1 MSLASAVSL
10 LRRRRGF
17 AVTPALAAWVGGPV
31 AAILLVFIAPSVLSE
46 YWLFVATSA
55 VIFALAVFSGGIVIG
70 LAGMM
75 TLCQLS
81 FAAIGAWTFADLNTH
96 GTLPFILQ
104 VLVSGLVAV
113 PFGLVIGLPALRL
126 RGINLAVVTLAFAIA
141 IDAYLTN
148 HVFPGS
154 AGTTSV
160 LVPAAF
166 SSASSYFDFSWV
178 TVVILFVAVCGLR
191 RSRIGSAWLA
201 VRQSE
206 RATAAVG
213 GSVPYT
219 KLTAFAVSAFIAGI
233 AGALTAGQLGILAE
247 SNFDVTGSI
256 TLFAVAVM
264 VGAQNPEGAVLGGVL
279 YAFLPVVLPMIG
291 IADDWGNLL
300 FAFGAIQALMKGGGG
315 ASSDLRRVF
324 RSLIEKRLKSGVREL
339 RLGDAEAT
347 PRVGGAARAAPV
359 RAAPVRLAAA
369 TPAFEIRNLTVRY
382 GQVTAVSDVSLTVA
396 PGEVA
401 GLIGPNGA
409 GKSTLVD
416 AASGFIRTYQGSV
429 LLDGTAVD
437 RLAPHRRARAGLR
450 RTFQQDRTIHDL
462 SVGAYLDLAA
472 GRRVGR
478 ARRRE
483 LLEFF
488 VCPPPEMRV
497 GGVDL
502 MSRRLV
508 EIAGAVAASPK
519 VLLLDEPAAGLSP
532 QESVALGERLV
543 EIPERFGSAVLLIE
557 HDIELVQA
565 ACRWITVLDFGS
577 VIASAEPAEALRDQA
592 VAAAYLGQVASTA

>member
-1 MSLASAVSL
+1 M
-10 LRRRRGF
+10 LRRRRGV
-17 AVTPALAAWVGGPV
+17 ALTPAAAAWVTGPV
-31 AAILLVFIAPSVLSE
+31 AAILLIFIAPAVLSE

-55 VIFALAVFSGGIVIG
+55 VIFALAVFSGGIVTG

-113 PFGLVIGLPALRL
+113 PFGLLIGLPALRL

-160 LVPAAF
+160 LVPSAF
-166 SSASSYFDFSWV
+166 SSATSFFDFSWI
-178 TVVILFVAVCGLR
+178 TVVLLFLAVCGLR
-191 RSRIGSAWLA
+191 RTRIGSAWLA

-206 RATAAVG
+206 RATAAIG

-315 ASSDLRRVF
+315 GSSDLRRVF
-324 RSLIEKRLKSGVREL
+324 RSLIEKRFGSHEREL
-339 RLGDAEAT
+339 RLGDAQTA
-347 PRVGGAARAAPV
+347 PRVGRAARAAPG
-359 RAAPVRLAAA
+359 RAAEGT

-382 GQVTAVSDVSLTVA
+382 GQVTALSDVSLTVA

-429 LLDGTAVD
+429 LLNGTAVD
-437 RLAPHRRARAGLR
+437 RLPPHGRARAGLR
-450 RTFQQDRTIHDL
+450 RSFQQDRTIHDL

-472 GRRVGR
+472 GRRVARGR
-478 ARRRE
+478 RSE

-488 VCPPPEMRV
+488 VCPPAETRI
-497 GGVDL
+497 GSVDL

-543 EIPERFGSAVLLIE
+543 EIPDRFGSAVLLIE

-565 ACRWITVLDFGS
+565 VCRWITVLDFGS

-592 VAAAYLGQVASTA
+592 VAAAYLGQVATA

>member
-1 MSLASAVSL
+1 VLVVLLLPSL
-10 LRRRRGF
+10 L
-17 AVTPALAAWVGGPV
+17 
-31 AAILLVFIAPSVLSE
+31 SQ

-55 VIFALAVFSGGIVIG
+55 AIFALAVYSAGIVTG

-96 GTLPFILQ
+96 GTLPFLVQ

-148 HVFPGS
+148 HIFPGS
-154 AGTTSV
+154 AGLTSV
-160 LVPAAF
+160 LVPSFF
-166 SSASSYFDFSWV
+166 SSTTAYFDFSWI
-178 TVVILFVAVCGLR
+178 TVVVLFIVVSLLR
-191 RSRIGSAWLA
+191 HGRVGSSWLA

-206 RATAAVG
+206 RATAAIG
-213 GSVPYT
+213 SSVPWA

-264 VGAQNPEGAVLGGVL
+264 VGSQNPEGAVLGGVL

-291 IADDWGNLL
+291 ISDDWGNLL

-315 ASSDLRRVF
+315 ASNDLRRLFRGVF
-324 RSLIEKRLKSGVREL
+324 GKVFGAAAVHDA
-339 RLGDAEAT
+339 RLGDAVSSANAT
-347 PRVGGAARAAPV
+347 KGVRKPATQLTGAN
-359 RAAPVRLAAA
+359 
-369 TPAFEIRNLTVRY
+369 PAFEIRDLAVRY
-382 GQVTAVSDVSLTVA
+382 GEVTALSDVSLSVA
-396 PGEVA
+396 PGQVA

-416 AASGFIRTYQGSV
+416 AASGFIRSYQGSV
-429 LLDGTAVD
+429 LVDGRPID
-437 RLAPHRRARAGLR
+437 RLGAHRRARAGLR
-450 RTFQQDRTIHDL
+450 RSFQQDRTIHDL

-472 GRRVGR
+472 GHRVSR
-478 ARRRE
+478 DKRRE

-488 VCPPPEMRV
+488 VCPPPEVRL
-497 GGVDL
+497 GNVDL

-508 EIAGAVAASPK
+508 EIAGAVASAPR
-519 VLLLDEPAAGLSP
+519 VVLLDEPAAGLSP
-532 QESVALGERLV
+532 QESAALGERLT
-543 EIPERFGSAVLLIE
+543 EIPDRFGSAVLLIE

-565 ACRWITVLDFGS
+565 ACQWVTVLDFGS
-577 VIASAEPAEALRDQA
+577 VIASAEPAAALIDPA
-592 VAAAYLGQVASTA
+592 VASAYLGQVASAA

>member
-1 MSLASAVSL
+1 VLVVLLLPSL
-10 LRRRRGF
+10 L
-17 AVTPALAAWVGGPV
+17 
-31 AAILLVFIAPSVLSE
+31 SQ

-55 VIFALAVFSGGIVIG
+55 AIFALAVYSAGIVTG

-96 GTLPFILQ
+96 GTLPFLVQ

-113 PFGLVIGLPALRL
+113 PFGLFIGLPALRL

-148 HVFPGS
+148 HIFPGS
-154 AGTTSV
+154 AGLTSV
-160 LVPAAF
+160 LVPSFF
-166 SSASSYFDFSWV
+166 SSTTAYFDFSWI
-178 TVVILFVAVCGLR
+178 TVVVLFIVVSLLR
-191 RSRIGSAWLA
+191 HGRVGSSWLA

-206 RATAAVG
+206 RATAAIG
-213 GSVPYT
+213 SSVPWA

-264 VGAQNPEGAVLGGVL
+264 VGSQNPEGAVLGGVL

-291 IADDWGNLL
+291 ISDDWGNLL

-315 ASSDLRRVF
+315 ASNDLRRLFRGVF
-324 RSLIEKRLKSGVREL
+324 GKVFGAAAAQDA
-339 RLGDAEAT
+339 RLGDAVSSASAT
-347 PRVGGAARAAPV
+347 KGVRERATQRAGAK
-359 RAAPVRLAAA
+359 
-369 TPAFEIRNLTVRY
+369 PAFEIRDLSVRY
-382 GQVTAVSDVSLTVA
+382 GEVTALSDVSLSVA
-396 PGEVA
+396 PGQVA

-416 AASGFIRTYQGSV
+416 AASGFIRSYQGSV
-429 LLDGTAVD
+429 LVDGQPID
-437 RLAPHRRARAGLR
+437 RLGAHRRARAGLR
-450 RTFQQDRTIHDL
+450 RSFQQDRTIHDL

-472 GRRVGR
+472 GHRVSR
-478 ARRRE
+478 DKRRE

-488 VCPPPEMRV
+488 VCPPPEVRL
-497 GGVDL
+497 GSVDL

-508 EIAGAVAASPK
+508 EIAGAVASAPK
-519 VLLLDEPAAGLSP
+519 VVLLDEPAAGLSP
-532 QESVALGERLV
+532 QESAALGERLT
-543 EIPERFGSAVLLIE
+543 EIPERFGSSVLLIE
-557 HDIELVQA
+557 HDIELVQT
-565 ACRWITVLDFGS
+565 ACQWVTVLDFGS
-577 VIASAEPAEALRDQA
+577 VIASAEPAEALGDPA
-592 VAAAYLGQVASTA
+592 VASAYLGQVASAA

>member
-1 MSLASAVSL
+1 MSLVSPAVL
-10 LRRRRGF
+10 FRGRSRP
-17 AVTPALAAWVGGPV
+17 AATPGLAAWVAGP
-31 AAILLVFIAPSVLSE
+31 AAAVLVVLLLPSLLSQ

-55 VIFALAVFSGGIVIG
+55 AIFALAVYSAGIVTG

-96 GTLPFILQ
+96 GTLPFLVQ

-148 HVFPGS
+148 HIFPGS
-154 AGTTSV
+154 AGLTSV
-160 LVPAAF
+160 LVPSFF
-166 SSASSYFDFSWV
+166 SSTTAYFDFSWI
-178 TVVILFVAVCGLR
+178 TVVVLFIVVSLLR
-191 RSRIGSAWLA
+191 HGRVGSSWLA

-206 RATAAVG
+206 RATAAIG
-213 GSVPYT
+213 SSVPWA

-264 VGAQNPEGAVLGGVL
+264 VGSQNPEGAVLGGVL

-291 IADDWGNLL
+291 ISDDWGNLL

-315 ASSDLRRVF
+315 ASNDLRRLFRGVF
-324 RSLIEKRLKSGVREL
+324 GKVFGAAAAQDA
-339 RLGDAEAT
+339 RLGDAVSSASAT
-347 PRVGGAARAAPV
+347 KGVRERATQRAGAK
-359 RAAPVRLAAA
+359 
-369 TPAFEIRNLTVRY
+369 PAFEIRDLSVRY
-382 GQVTAVSDVSLTVA
+382 GEVTALSDVSLSVA
-396 PGEVA
+396 PGQVA

-416 AASGFIRTYQGSV
+416 AASGFIRSYQGSV
-429 LLDGTAVD
+429 LVDGQPID
-437 RLAPHRRARAGLR
+437 RLGAHRRARAGLR
-450 RTFQQDRTIHDL
+450 RSFQQDRTIHDL

-472 GRRVGR
+472 GHRVSR
-478 ARRRE
+478 DKRRE

-488 VCPPPEMRV
+488 VCPPPEVRL
-497 GGVDL
+497 GSVDL

-508 EIAGAVAASPK
+508 EIAGAVASAPK
-519 VLLLDEPAAGLSP
+519 VVLLDEPAAGLSP
-532 QESVALGERLV
+532 QESAALGERLT
-543 EIPERFGSAVLLIE
+543 EIPERFGSSVLLIE
-557 HDIELVQA
+557 HDIELVQT
-565 ACRWITVLDFGS
+565 ACQWVTVMDFGS
-577 VIASAEPAEALRDQA
+577 VIASAEPAEALGDPA
-592 VAAAYLGQVASTA
+592 VASAYLGQVASAA

>member
-1 MSLASAVSL
+1 MSLVSPAVL
-10 LRRRRGF
+10 FRGRSRP
-17 AVTPALAAWVGGPV
+17 AATPGLAAWVAGP
-31 AAILLVFIAPSVLSE
+31 AAAVLVVLLLPSLLSE

-55 VIFALAVFSGGIVIG
+55 AIFALAVYSAGIVTG

-96 GTLPFILQ
+96 GTLPFLVQ

-148 HVFPGS
+148 HIFPGS
-154 AGTTSV
+154 AGLTSV
-160 LVPAAF
+160 LVPSFF
-166 SSASSYFDFSWV
+166 SSTTAYFDFSWI
-178 TVVILFVAVCGLR
+178 TVVVLFIVVSLLR
-191 RSRIGSAWLA
+191 HGRVGSSWLA

-206 RATAAVG
+206 RATAAIG
-213 GSVPYT
+213 SSVPWA

-264 VGAQNPEGAVLGGVL
+264 VGSQNPEGAVLGGVL

-291 IADDWGNLL
+291 ISDDWGNLL

-315 ASSDLRRVF
+315 ASNDLRRLFRGVF
-324 RSLIEKRLKSGVREL
+324 GKVFGAAAAQDA
-339 RLGDAEAT
+339 RLGDAVSSASAT
-347 PRVGGAARAAPV
+347 KGVRERATQRAGAK
-359 RAAPVRLAAA
+359 
-369 TPAFEIRNLTVRY
+369 PAFEIRDLSVRY
-382 GQVTAVSDVSLTVA
+382 GEVTALSDVSLSVA
-396 PGEVA
+396 PGQVA

-416 AASGFIRTYQGSV
+416 AASGFIRSYQGSV
-429 LLDGTAVD
+429 LVDGQPID
-437 RLAPHRRARAGLR
+437 RLGAHRRARAGLR
-450 RTFQQDRTIHDL
+450 RSFQQDRTIHDL

-472 GRRVGR
+472 GHRVSR
-478 ARRRE
+478 DKRRE

-488 VCPPPEMRV
+488 VCPPPEVRL
-497 GGVDL
+497 GSVDL

-508 EIAGAVAASPK
+508 EIAGAVASAPK
-519 VLLLDEPAAGLSP
+519 VVLLDEPAAGLSP
-532 QESVALGERLV
+532 QESAALGERLT
-543 EIPERFGSAVLLIE
+543 EIPERFGSSVLLIE
-557 HDIELVQA
+557 HDIELVQT
-565 ACRWITVLDFGS
+565 ACQWVTVLDFGS
-577 VIASAEPAEALRDQA
+577 VIASAEPAEALGDPA
-592 VAAAYLGQVASTA
+592 VASAYLGQVASAA

>member
-1 MSLASAVSL
+1 MSRVSL
-10 LRRRRGF
+10 PSSPRRPKG
-17 AVTPALAAWVGGPV
+17 VTPGLAAWTGGPV
-31 AAILLVFIAPSVLSE
+31 AAILAFLIVPAVLSQ
-46 YWLFVATSA
+46 YWIFVATSA
-55 VIFALAVFSGGIVIG
+55 AVFALAVFSGGIVTG

-96 GTLPFILQ
+96 GTLPFMLQ
-104 VLVSGLVAV
+104 VLASGLVAL
-113 PFGLVIGLPALRL
+113 PFGLLIGLPALRL

-141 IDAYLTN
+141 VDAYLTN

-154 AGTTSV
+154 AGLSSV
-160 LVPAAF
+160 SVPSAF
-166 SSASSYFDFSWV
+166 SSAGHYFDFAWV
-178 TVVILFVAVCGLR
+178 VVVILFVAVCGLR
-191 RSRIGSAWLA
+191 RTRIGSAWLA

-206 RATAAVG
+206 RATAAIG
-213 GSVPYT
+213 SSVPYT

-233 AGALTAGQLGILAE
+233 AGALTAGQLSILAE

-324 RSLIEKRLKSGVREL
+324 RTLIEKRFGPGAEEH
-339 RLGDAEAT
+339 RLGDAQAATKAPGVRRAT
-347 PRVGGAARAAPV
+347 PA
-359 RAAPVRLAAA
+359 RLAAA

-382 GQVTAVSDVSLTVA
+382 GQVTALTDVSLTVG
-396 PGEVA
+396 PGEVV

-409 GKSTLVD
+409 GKSTLID
-416 AASGFIRTYQGSV
+416 AASGFIRGYEGSV
-429 LLDGTAVD
+429 LLDGAAVD
-437 RLAPHRRARAGLR
+437 RLAPQRRARAGLR
-450 RTFQQDRTIHDL
+450 RSFQQDRTIHDL

-472 GRRVGR
+472 GHRVSTVK
-478 ARRRE
+478 RRE

-488 VCPPPEMRV
+488 VCPPSEIRV
-497 GGVDL
+497 GSVDL

-508 EIAGAVAASPK
+508 EIAGAVAAAPK

-565 ACRWITVLDFGS
+565 ACCWITVLDFGS
-577 VIASAEPAEALRDQA
+577 VIASAAPTDALRDQA
-592 VAAAYLGQVASTA
+592 VAAAYLGQAVGAA

>member
-1 MSLASAVSL
+1 MSLVSPAVL
-10 LRRRRGF
+10 FRGRSRP
-17 AVTPALAAWVGGPV
+17 AATPGLAAWVAGP
-31 AAILLVFIAPSVLSE
+31 AAAVLVVLLLPSLLSQ

-55 VIFALAVFSGGIVIG
+55 AIFALAVYSAGIVTG

-96 GTLPFILQ
+96 GTLPFLVQ

-148 HVFPGS
+148 HIFPGS
-154 AGTTSV
+154 AGLTSV
-160 LVPAAF
+160 LVPSFF
-166 SSASSYFDFSWV
+166 SSTTAYFDFSWI
-178 TVVILFVAVCGLR
+178 TVVVLFIVVSLLR
-191 RSRIGSAWLA
+191 HGRVGSSWLA

-206 RATAAVG
+206 RATAAIG
-213 GSVPYT
+213 SSVPWA

-264 VGAQNPEGAVLGGVL
+264 VGSQNPEGAVLGGVL

-291 IADDWGNLL
+291 ISDDWGNLL

-315 ASSDLRRVF
+315 ASNDLRRLFRGVF
-324 RSLIEKRLKSGVREL
+324 GKVFGAAAAQDA
-339 RLGDAEAT
+339 RLGDAVSSASAT
-347 PRVGGAARAAPV
+347 KGVRERATQRAGAK
-359 RAAPVRLAAA
+359 
-369 TPAFEIRNLTVRY
+369 PAFEIRDLSVRY
-382 GQVTAVSDVSLTVA
+382 GEVTALSDVSLSVA
-396 PGEVA
+396 PGQVA

-416 AASGFIRTYQGSV
+416 AASGFIRSYQGSV
-429 LLDGTAVD
+429 LVDGQPID
-437 RLAPHRRARAGLR
+437 RLGAHRRARAGLR
-450 RTFQQDRTIHDL
+450 RSFQQDRTIHDL

-472 GRRVGR
+472 GHRVSR
-478 ARRRE
+478 DKRRE

-488 VCPPPEMRV
+488 VCPPPEVRL
-497 GGVDL
+497 GSVDL

-508 EIAGAVAASPK
+508 EIAGAVASAPK
-519 VLLLDEPAAGLSP
+519 VVLLDEPAAGLSP
-532 QESVALGERLV
+532 QESAALGERLT
-543 EIPERFGSAVLLIE
+543 EIPERFGSSVLLIE
-557 HDIELVQA
+557 HDIELVQT
-565 ACRWITVLDFGS
+565 ACQWVTVLDFGS
-577 VIASAEPAEALRDQA
+577 VIASAEPAEALGDPA
-592 VAAAYLGQVASTA
+592 VASAYLGQVTSAA

>member
-1 MSLASAVSL
+1 MSLVSPAVL
-10 LRRRRGF
+10 FRGRSRP
-17 AVTPALAAWVGGPV
+17 AATPGLAAWVAGP
-31 AAILLVFIAPSVLSE
+31 AAAVLVVLLLPSLLSQ

-55 VIFALAVFSGGIVIG
+55 AIFALAVYSAGIVTG

-96 GTLPFILQ
+96 GTLPFLVQ

-148 HVFPGS
+148 HIFPGS
-154 AGTTSV
+154 AGLTSV
-160 LVPAAF
+160 LVPSFF
-166 SSASSYFDFSWV
+166 SSTTAYFDFSWI
-178 TVVILFVAVCGLR
+178 TVVVLFIVVSLLR
-191 RSRIGSAWLA
+191 HGRVGSSWLA

-206 RATAAVG
+206 RATAAIG
-213 GSVPYT
+213 SSVPWA

-264 VGAQNPEGAVLGGVL
+264 VGSQNPEGAVLGGVL

-291 IADDWGNLL
+291 ISDDWGNLL

-315 ASSDLRRVF
+315 ASNDLRRLFRGVF
-324 RSLIEKRLKSGVREL
+324 GKVFGAAAAQDA
-339 RLGDAEAT
+339 RLGDAVSSASAT
-347 PRVGGAARAAPV
+347 KGVRERATQRAGAK
-359 RAAPVRLAAA
+359 
-369 TPAFEIRNLTVRY
+369 PAFEIRDLSVRY
-382 GQVTAVSDVSLTVA
+382 GEVTALSDVSLSVA
-396 PGEVA
+396 PGQVA

-416 AASGFIRTYQGSV
+416 AASGFIRSYQGSV
-429 LLDGTAVD
+429 LVDGQPID
-437 RLAPHRRARAGLR
+437 RLGAHRRARAGLR
-450 RTFQQDRTIHDL
+450 RSFQQDRTIHDL

-472 GRRVGR
+472 GHRVSR
-478 ARRRE
+478 DKRRE

-488 VCPPPEMRV
+488 VCPPPEVRL
-497 GGVDL
+497 GSVDL

-508 EIAGAVAASPK
+508 EIAGAVASAPK
-519 VLLLDEPAAGLSP
+519 VVLLDEPAAGLSP
-532 QESVALGERLV
+532 QESAALGERLT
-543 EIPERFGSAVLLIE
+543 EIPERFGSSVLLIE
-557 HDIELVQA
+557 HDIELVQT
-565 ACRWITVLDFGS
+565 ACQWVTVLDFGS
-577 VIASAEPAEALRDQA
+577 VIASAEPAEALGDPA
-592 VAAAYLGQVASTA
+592 VASAYLGQVASAA

>member
-1 MSLASAVSL
+1 MSLVSPAVL
-10 LRRRRGF
+10 FRGRSRP
-17 AVTPALAAWVGGPV
+17 AATPGLAAWVAGP
-31 AAILLVFIAPSVLSE
+31 AAAVLVVLLLPSLLSE

-55 VIFALAVFSGGIVIG
+55 AIFALAVYSAGIVTG

-96 GTLPFILQ
+96 GTLPFLVQ

-148 HVFPGS
+148 HIFPGS
-154 AGTTSV
+154 AGLTSV
-160 LVPAAF
+160 LVPSFF
-166 SSASSYFDFSWV
+166 SSTTAYFDFSWI
-178 TVVILFVAVCGLR
+178 TVVVLFIVVSLLR
-191 RSRIGSAWLA
+191 HGRVGSSWLA

-206 RATAAVG
+206 RATAAIG
-213 GSVPYT
+213 SSVPWA

-264 VGAQNPEGAVLGGVL
+264 VGSQNPEGAVLGGVL

-291 IADDWGNLL
+291 ISDDWGNLL

-315 ASSDLRRVF
+315 ASNDLRRLFRGVF
-324 RSLIEKRLKSGVREL
+324 GKGAAAAQDA
-339 RLGDAEAT
+339 RLGDAVSSASAT
-347 PRVGGAARAAPV
+347 KGVRERATQRAGAK
-359 RAAPVRLAAA
+359 
-369 TPAFEIRNLTVRY
+369 PAFEIRDLSVRY
-382 GQVTAVSDVSLTVA
+382 GEVTALSDVSLSVA
-396 PGEVA
+396 PGQVA

-416 AASGFIRTYQGSV
+416 AASGFIRSYQGSV
-429 LLDGTAVD
+429 LVDGQPID
-437 RLAPHRRARAGLR
+437 RLGAHRRARAGLR
-450 RTFQQDRTIHDL
+450 RSFQQDRTIHDL

-472 GRRVGR
+472 GHRVSR
-478 ARRRE
+478 DKRRE

-488 VCPPPEMRV
+488 VCPPPEVRL
-497 GGVDL
+497 GSVDL

-508 EIAGAVAASPK
+508 EIAGAVASAPK
-519 VLLLDEPAAGLSP
+519 VVLLDEPAAGLSP
-532 QESVALGERLV
+532 QESAALGERLT
-543 EIPERFGSAVLLIE
+543 EIPERFGSSVLLIE
-557 HDIELVQA
+557 HDIELVQT
-565 ACRWITVLDFGS
+565 ACQWVTVLDFGS
-577 VIASAEPAEALRDQA
+577 VIASAEPAEALGDPA
-592 VAAAYLGQVASTA
+592 VASAYLGQVASAA

>member
-1 MSLASAVSL
+1 MSLARPVEL
-10 LRRRRGF
+10 LRRRPGST
-17 AVTPALAAWVGGPV
+17 VTPARAAWTAGPV
-31 AAILLVFIAPSVLSE
+31 AAVLLVFIAPAALSE

-55 VIFALAVFSGGIVIG
+55 VIFALAVFSGGIVTG

-96 GTLPFILQ
+96 GTLPFIVQ

-113 PFGLVIGLPALRL
+113 PFGLLIGLPALRL

-160 LVPAAF
+160 LVPSAF
-166 SSASSYFDFSWV
+166 SSATSFFDFSWV
-178 TVVILFVAVCGLR
+178 TVVILFIAVCGLR
-191 RSRIGSAWLA
+191 RTRIGSAWLA

-206 RATAAVG
+206 RATAAIG
-213 GSVPYT
+213 ASVPYT

-264 VGAQNPEGAVLGGVL
+264 VGAQNPEGAVLGGLL
-279 YAFLPVVLPMIG
+279 YAFLPVLLPMIG

-300 FAFGAIQALMKGGGG
+300 FAFGAIQALMKGGSG

-324 RSLIEKRLKSGVREL
+324 RFLIEKSSGSGAREL
-339 RLGDAEAT
+339 RLGDAQAGA
-347 PRVGGAARAAPV
+347 PAGGVTRAATF
-359 RAAPVRLAAA
+359 RREAA
-369 TPAFEIRNLTVRY
+369 TPAFEIRNMTVRY
-382 GQVTAVSDVSLTVA
+382 GQVTALSDVSLTVA
-396 PGEVA
+396 PGQVA

-416 AASGFIRTYQGSV
+416 AASGFIRSYQGSV

-437 RLAPHRRARAGLR
+437 RLPPHRRARAGLR
-450 RTFQQDRTIHDL
+450 RSFQQDRTIHDL
-462 SVGAYLDLAA
+462 SVGAYIDLAA
-472 GRRVGR
+472 GRHVPREK
-478 ARRRE
+478 RRE

-488 VCPPPEMRV
+488 VCPPPEIRV
-497 GGVDL
+497 GSVDL

-508 EIAGAVAASPK
+508 EIAGAVAAAPK

-532 QESVALGERLV
+532 QESAALGERLV
-543 EIPERFGSAVLLIE
+543 DIPERFGSAVLLIE

-565 ACRWITVLDFGS
+565 VCSWITVLDFGS
-577 VIASAEPAEALRDQA
+577 VIASAEPADALREQA